1 MPAIPSL
8 PLRRNAAGAA
18 LDSIAIIRLA
28 VHVGA
33 SGGGRRVAS
42 EIFAAEVRHFVLC
55 WPGPAAGP
63 GRAQLGEGPM
73 NVEAI
78 LRGKGRAVAT
88 IRPDQTI
95 AAALAALRDR
105 NIGALVVSDDD
116 QRVDGIISER
126 DIVHGLADRGGALLS
141 LNVAEVM
148 TRRVVTCGPADSV
161 ADLMALMTNR
171 RIRHLPVVD
180 DGRLV
185 GIVSIGDLVKN
196 RLDEIEYEANSLR
209 SFIAGA

>member
-1 MPAIPSL
+1 
-8 PLRRNAAGAA
+8 
-18 LDSIAIIRLA
+18 
-28 VHVGA
+28 
-33 SGGGRRVAS
+33 
-42 EIFAAEVRHFVLC
+42 
-55 WPGPAAGP
+55 
-63 GRAQLGEGPM
+63 M

-95 AAALAALRDR
+95 TAVLAALRDH
-105 NIGALVVSDDD
+105 NIGALVVSEDGES
-116 QRVDGIISER
+116 VDGIVSER
-126 DIVHGLADRGGALLS
+126 DLVHGLADHGSELLS

-148 TRRVVTCGPADSV
+148 TRLVATCDPADSV
-161 ADLMALMTNR
+161 ADLMAEMTNR
-171 RIRHLPVVD
+171 RIRHLPVVR

-196 RLDEIEYEANSLR
+196 RLDEIEYEASSLR